1 MAASYSPF
9 YCNTNR
15 LRITGGNTED
25 PAKSNRPAFCILLH
39 GFFWS
44 SRSSAISTPKISM
57 QPIVENFCKHNFQ
70 NDDKLKVIVISGRRR
85 SDGILF
91 QFFDNI
97 GHISDEQIVI
107 LNQQFTP
114 EKIEASR

>member
-1 MAASYSPF
+1 SLPGVFRHLLRRKKHAVLRVRVCFFAQIYSEFHRFHYQKLLLLSKFDHIYSPIRRRMAASYSPF

-44 SRSSAISTPKISM
+44 SRSSAISTP
-57 QPIVENFCKHNFQ
+57 NT
-70 NDDKLKVIVISGRRR
+70 LA
-85 SDGILF
+85 
-91 QFFDNI
+91 NI
-97 GHISDEQIVI
+97 NS
-107 LNQQFTP
+107 
-114 EKIEASR
+114 S